1 MKHSNNFTYEEALE
15 FIHGSLKLGSK
26 LGLSNIRELLFRLG
40 SPQTRFTC
48 IHVAGTNG
56 KGTVST
62 SLAAVLRA
70 AGYKVGAYT
79 SPFVYRFGERIQING
94 EPVSE
99 EAIAKNTFL
108 VKEACQNM
116 QADGLAHPT
125 EFEIVTA
132 VGFLCFAEANCEYV
146 ALEVGL
152 GGRLDAT
159 NVIEN
164 PICTAICSIGY
175 DHMEYL
181 GDTLEEITAEKC
193 GILKEGVP
201 AVVYG
206 EQPKAAL
213 AVIREKCREKHC
225 EMHIA
230 ALPEISECTYRGNT
244 FSAPGYVDLFLPL
257 AGAHM
262 AKNACVTLKIIEVL
276 REKGIRISK
285 EDVYTGFSAVKHLG
299 RLETISEDPL
309 FILDGAHNHDGI
321 LALRH
326 AAETLFK
333 GKRTIC
339 ITGMLADK
347 EYEKAMQEMAHV
359 ADHIVCVTVPSPR
372 ALPAKDLCE
381 VASRYHKNVCK
392 AESMEEAVCMAFAQ
406 KPDVILA
413 FGSLYMLSDVKTA
426 LSVYK
431 NSKNKKNK

>member
-1 MKHSNNFTYEEALE
+1 MKHSNNFTYKEALE

-26 LGLSNIRELLFRLG
+26 LGLSNIRELLSRLG

-79 SPFVYRFGERIQING
+79 SPFVYRFGERIQIDG
-94 EPVSE
+94 EPVSD
-99 EAIAKNTFL
+99 EAIAQNTFL
-108 VKEACQNM
+108 VKEACREM
-116 QADGLAHPT
+116 QEDGLAHPT

-164 PICTAICSIGY
+164 PICTAICSIGF

-181 GDTLEEITAEKC
+181 GNTLEEIAAEKC

-201 AVVYG
+201 AVIYG
-206 EQPKAAL
+206 EQPREAL
-213 AVIREKCREKHC
+213 TVIREKCAEKRC
-225 EMHIA
+225 KMLLA
-230 ALPEISECTYRGNT
+230 PLPKMQESTYRGNT
-244 FSAPGYVDLFLPL
+244 FSALGYEDLFLPL

-276 REKGIRISK
+276 REKGLKISK
-285 EDVYTGFSAVKHLG
+285 EDVYAGFSAVKHLG

-326 AAETLFK
+326 AAETLFE
-333 GKRTIC
+333 GKKTVC

-347 EYEKAMQEMAHV
+347 EYEKAMREMAPV
-359 ADHIVCVTVPSPR
+359 ADTIICVTVPSPR
-372 ALPAKDLCE
+372 ALSAEKLQA
-381 VASRYHKNVCK
+381 VASRYHENVCA
-392 AESMEEAVCMAFAQ
+392 AESMEEAVRMAFGK

-413 FGSLYMLSDVKTA
+413 FGSLYMLSDVKNALTA
-426 LSVYK
+426 YK
-431 NSKNKKNK
+431 ERA